1 MLYGK
6 IKIAFYRLLSTFILF
21 VGIISPIMLQNN
33 ASALPGGVAY
43 FPVWVAAFIY
53 TDAILFVV
61 WVSSWFLSCKKYK
74 YGDKNILIYA
84 GWFHHCLK
92 IDDKYM
98 DEYNT
103 FITFTPI
110 DLSCV
115 LNDGTPLQV
124 RISLANRITLKINNQ
139 LYR

>member
-1 MLYGK
+1 
-6 IKIAFYRLLSTFILF
+6 
-21 VGIISPIMLQNN
+21 MLQNN
-33 ASALPGGVAY
+33 ASVLPGGAAY
-43 FPVWVAAFIY
+43 FSVWLTAFIY

-61 WVSSWFLSCKKYK
+61 WVSSWFLSCKGYK
-74 YGDKNILIYA
+74 YDDKKIVIYA

-92 IDDKYM
+92 VNGRYM

>member
-6 IKIAFYRLLSTFILF
+6 IKIAFYRLLFTFLLVAGVIA
-21 VGIISPIMLQNN
+21 PIMLQNN
-33 ASALPGGVAY
+33 ASVLPGGAAY
-43 FPVWVAAFIY
+43 FSVWLTAFIY

-61 WVSSWFLSCKKYK
+61 WVSSWFLSCKGYK
-74 YGDKNILIYA
+74 YDDKKIVIYA

-92 IDDKYM
+92 VNGRYM

>member
-61 WVSSWFLSCKKYK
+61 WVSSWFLSCK
-74 YGDKNILIYA
+74 NINTVI
-84 GWFHHCLK
+84 K
-92 IDDKYM
+92 I
-98 DEYNT
+98 
-103 FITFTPI
+103 
-110 DLSCV
+110 S
-115 LNDGTPLQV
+115 
-124 RISLANRITLKINNQ
+124 
-139 LYR
+139 